1 MTDYNPFLQ
10 YLDGGQVKDYDLA
23 TQKVNI
29 RCERDKRL
37 FETDYLGLSD
47 HTLSSDMAAY
57 RQALRDVPAQS
68 GFPASVNW
76 PTKPSS

>member
-37 FETDYLGLSD
+37 FETDYLGLS
-47 HTLSSDMAAY
+47 SDMAAY